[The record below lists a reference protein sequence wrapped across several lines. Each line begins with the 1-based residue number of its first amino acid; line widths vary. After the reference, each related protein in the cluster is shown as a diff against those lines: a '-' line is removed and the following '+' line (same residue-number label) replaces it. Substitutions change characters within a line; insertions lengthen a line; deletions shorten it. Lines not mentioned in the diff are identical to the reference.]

1 RSAWMTARAAAHLAL
16 ASRGSTVALYDLR
29 ETIAGGEA
37 VPVEMLS
44 AIARIGDRSCLEPL
58 AAAYAKSAA
67 SGADAWWRE
76 HLLAAFDEVAGRQL
90 VGRRHSA
97 ARRIRGRGPPEAA
110 ALLSLPRR

>member
-1 RSAWMTARAAAHLAL
+1 
-16 ASRGSTVALYDLR
+16 
-29 ETIAGGEA
+29 

-67 SGADAWWRE
+67 AGSDAWWRE
-76 HLLAAFDEVAGRQL
+76 HLLAAFHEVAGRERLTPRQTE
-90 VGRRHSA
+90 
-97 ARRIRGRGPPEAA
+97 ARRIRARWPAEAA